1 MKRRYVLLDRDGT
14 LMHDRNYLADP
25 AGIEIL
31 PGVVEGLKRFDELGL
46 GLVVVT
52 NQSGVGRGYFDAAAV
67 ERVNEKLIEI
77 LSAEGIT
84 FAGVY
89 YCPHV
94 DADECRCRKPRP
106 GMAERAASELGFEP
120 AESFVIGDREPDL
133 GLGRAI
139 GATTLL
145 VRTGAGR
152 RTEAEH
158 GGAADYVVEGLP
170 EAAEIIERLIR
181 S

>member
-14 LMHDRNYLADP
+14 LMHDRHYLADP

-31 PGVVEGLKRFDELGL
+31 PGVVEGLKRLQARGL

-67 ERVNEKLIEI
+67 DRVNNKLVEM
-77 LSAEGIT
+77 LAAEGIT
-84 FAGVY
+84 LAGVH

-94 DADECRCRKPRP
+94 EADDCRCRKPRP
-106 GMAERAASELGFEP
+106 GMVEQAALALDFEP
-120 AESFVIGDREPDL
+120 AESFVVGDREPDL

-139 GATTLL
+139 GAVTIL
-145 VRTGAGR
+145 VRTGGGR
-152 RTEAEH
+152 RTETEH
-158 GGAADYVVEGLP
+158 GDMADYIVDDLA
-170 EAAEIIERLIR
+170 EAATVIEKMLP
-181 S
+181 